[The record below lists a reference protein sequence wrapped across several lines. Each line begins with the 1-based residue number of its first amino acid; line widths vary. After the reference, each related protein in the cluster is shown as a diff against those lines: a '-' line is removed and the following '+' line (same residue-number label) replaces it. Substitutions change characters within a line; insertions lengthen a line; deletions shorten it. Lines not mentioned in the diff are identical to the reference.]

1 METFNRM
8 NDSSKE
14 NQSKRSV
21 YNLKSLKRY
30 LISLSEL
37 TKSEEELERLIKK
50 LNIRI
55 LPTGSKQYVCES
67 FFQVTDENRQFLEE
81 INYGK
86 WKFML
91 IANELVKKLPFIIH
105 EIAIDDMDVNSIDAS
120 LPEIRERLNCRVL
133 KLYSNGH
140 DFCTVKED
148 ELANLPNS
156 YKRIGWSVSSYKFYP
171 EEGGLYDT
179 I

>member
-1 METFNRM
+1 M

-86 WKFML
+86 WRFML
-91 IANELVKKLPFIIH
+91 TANALLKIYLSSFMKLP
-105 EIAIDDMDVNSIDAS
+105 
-120 LPEIRERLNCRVL
+120 
-133 KLYSNGH
+133 
-140 DFCTVKED
+140 
-148 ELANLPNS
+148 
-156 YKRIGWSVSSYKFYP
+156 
-171 EEGGLYDT
+171 
-179 I
+179 

>member
-1 METFNRM
+1 M

-55 LPTGSKQYVCES
+55 LPTEANSMFVNL
-67 FFQVTDENRQFLEE
+67 FFKLLMKTASS
-81 INYGK
+81 
-86 WKFML
+86 WKKSIM
-91 IANELVKKLPFIIH
+91 
-105 EIAIDDMDVNSIDAS
+105 VNGD
-120 LPEIRERLNCRVL
+120 LC
-133 KLYSNGH
+133 
-140 DFCTVKED
+140 
-148 ELANLPNS
+148 
-156 YKRIGWSVSSYKFYP
+156 
-171 EEGGLYDT
+171 
-179 I
+179 

>member
-67 FFQVTDENRQFLEE
+67 FFKLLMKTASS
-81 INYGK
+81 
-86 WKFML
+86 WKKSIM
-91 IANELVKKLPFIIH
+91 
-105 EIAIDDMDVNSIDAS
+105 VNGD
-120 LPEIRERLNCRVL
+120 LC
-133 KLYSNGH
+133 
-140 DFCTVKED
+140 
-148 ELANLPNS
+148 
-156 YKRIGWSVSSYKFYP
+156 
-171 EEGGLYDT
+171 
-179 I
+179 

>member
-1 METFNRM
+1 MKK
-8 NDSSKE
+8 NDC
-14 NQSKRSV
+14 NQIERSL

-37 TKSEEELERLIKK
+37 TKSEEELEEVIKK

-55 LPTGSKQYVCES
+55 LPAGSKQYVCES

-120 LPEIRERLNCRVL
+120 LPEI
-133 KLYSNGH
+133 
-140 DFCTVKED
+140 
-148 ELANLPNS
+148 
-156 YKRIGWSVSSYKFYP
+156 
-171 EEGGLYDT
+171 
-179 I
+179 

>member
-67 FFQVTDENRQFLEE
+67 FF
-81 INYGK
+81 
-86 WKFML
+86 
-91 IANELVKKLPFIIH
+91 
-105 EIAIDDMDVNSIDAS
+105 
-120 LPEIRERLNCRVL
+120 
-133 KLYSNGH
+133 
-140 DFCTVKED
+140 
-148 ELANLPNS
+148 
-156 YKRIGWSVSSYKFYP
+156 SSY
-171 EEGGLYDT
+171 
-179 I
+179 